1 MKREKILIVE
11 DKEEGLYF
19 LRTLLEAHGFEVDD
33 ARHGAEALDKARQ
46 SPPSLII
53 SDLLMP
59 VMDGYTLLRHW
70 RAEERLKSIPFVVY
84 TATYTEER
92 DERFALDLGADGFIR
107 KPMEP
112 EPFMERIHD
121 LLAGAKR
128 GTLPATSPHKTDEGS
143 LFKAYSEVLIH
154 KLEEK
159 ALQLEEANRVLAKD
173 IAERKRVEE
182 ALRASLH
189 EKEVLLREIHHR
201 VKNNMQVISSLLSLK
216 SAQVEDP
223 VVRQALK
230 ESQVRIRSMAL
241 VHERLYSSS
250 DLARVD
256 FADYLRNLYAHLGS
270 AFSVRSDRISV
281 HFDLEELPLDINTA
295 VPCGLIATELISNA
309 MKHAF
314 PGGRTGTIAVSL
326 KREGAGLIRLSV
338 SDDGIGLPSQLDYR
352 NTESMGMQIVN
363 MLVEQIDGRVYLAP
377 GPGTRVSVT
386 FPEGLY
392 RSRI

>member
-1 MKREKILIVE
+1 MKLDRILIVE

-46 SPPSLII
+46 NPPSLVI

-59 VMDGYTLLRHW
+59 GMDGYTLLRHW
-70 RAEERLKSIPFVVY
+70 RAEERLKAIPFVVY
-84 TATYTEER
+84 TATYTEEK
-92 DERFALDLGADGFIR
+92 DERFALDLGADAFIR

-121 LLAGAKR
+121 LLAKAKS
-128 GTLPATSPHKTDEGS
+128 GTLPAASPRNTDEGS
-143 LFKAYSEVLIH
+143 SFKAYSEVLIH

-159 ALQLEEANRVLAKD
+159 ALQLEEANRVLETD

-216 SAQVEDP
+216 AASIQDP
-223 VVRQALK
+223 LAKEVIK

-250 DLARVD
+250 DLAHVD

-270 AFSVRSDRISV
+270 SFSVRSDRISV
-281 HFDLEELPLDINTA
+281 HFDLDDFPLDINTA

-314 PGGRTGTIAVSL
+314 PGGRTGTITVSL
-326 KREGAGLIRLSV
+326 KREGAGRVRLSV

-363 MLVEQIDGRVYLAP
+363 MLVEQIDGRVDLAP

-386 FPEGLY
+386 FPEDLY